1 MSCLACRS
9 RKIQCD
15 TTKPR
20 CLRCL
25 KSDVPCYYKPQP
37 TDSLACIQCKRGR
50 RRCSRTKPTCD
61 RCRQLGKECEY
72 PSAATVQSIEV
83 LDALYEAPT
92 SELETLCES
101 TIRRDPPFFAGNFLD
116 QRFISKLRE
125 GQVSMPLAKAVAG
138 LSLDL
143 VVPEY
148 RLVSFSNY
156 WYERLLSDSLLSV
169 PSLDHLQALLITL
182 ICARSSVK
190 HFLLIPVLSRMAY
203 GLILNHELN
212 WVKDPFEK
220 ERRRRMVWNIFVLD
234 KIYAAGVPE
243 FVSCDVN
250 LVCIHPPSTN
260 PTSEPSPFRT
270 QLPRYV
276 APFNLFSLVVHL
288 AQLKYNTLNAVK
300 LVERGSGSLQDV
312 AHDIHLT
319 LDLLPDN
326 LRYSAANVASLP
338 ANQRSLFVNM
348 HLLLLLNQCDLNR
361 LDGPARSLDLAL
373 AISAIARDN
382 IHILANSRTTTTLAF
397 ALFEASRIMIH
408 AGLEVKSNIDVI
420 TAAKWAD
427 PDNVKIFLREL
438 CEDRLF
444 GGLLSLSELHPAH
457 NLSWCI

>member
-15 TTKPR
+15 GAKPR

-25 KSDVPCYYKPQP
+25 KSNVPCYYKPQP
-37 TDSLACIQCKRGR
+37 TDFLACIHCKRGR
-50 RRCSRTKPTCD
+50 RRCSRTKPACD
-61 RCRQLGKECEY
+61 RCRQLGKKCEY
-72 PSAATVQSIEV
+72 PSAVAVQSIEV
-83 LDALYEAPT
+83 LDALYEAPI
-92 SELETLCES
+92 SEIDMLCES

-116 QRFISKLRE
+116 RRFISKLRG

-143 VVPEY
+143 VVPEH

-156 WYERLLSDSLLSV
+156 WYERLLSDSLLSL

-182 ICARSSVK
+182 ICARSSIK

-212 WVKDPFEK
+212 WIKDPFEK

-243 FVSCDVN
+243 FVSCDIN
-250 LVCIHPPSTN
+250 LVSIHPPSTN
-260 PTSEPSPFRT
+260 PTSEPSPFCT

-288 AQLKYNTLNAVK
+288 AQLQYNTMNAVK
-300 LVERGSGSLQDV
+300 LVERGSGSLEDV
-312 AHDIHLT
+312 AHDMHLT

-326 LRYSAANVASLP
+326 LRYSAANVEALP
-338 ANQRSLFVNM
+338 ASQRSLFINM
-348 HLLLLLNQCDLNR
+348 HLLLLLNQCNLNR
-361 LDGPARSLDLAL
+361 LEGPARSLDLAL
-373 AISAIARDN
+373 AISSIARDN
-382 IHILANSRTTTTLAF
+382 SDILANSRTTITLAF
-397 ALFEASRIMIH
+397 ALFEASRIMLH
-408 AGLEVKSNIDVI
+408 AGIDVKSNMDVI
-420 TAAKWAD
+420 TGAKWAD
-427 PDNVKIFLREL
+427 PDVVNIFLRDL
-438 CEDRLF
+438 RADRHF
-444 GGLLSLSELHPAH
+444 GGLLSFSELHPAH

>member
-15 TTKPR
+15 ATKPQ

-37 TDSLACIQCKRGR
+37 TDSLACVQCKRGR

-61 RCRQLGKECEY
+61 RCRQLGKKCEY
-72 PSAATVQSIEV
+72 PSAVTVQSIEV
-83 LDALYEAPT
+83 LDALYDAPT
-92 SELETLCES
+92 SEIEMLCES
-101 TIRRDPPFFAGNFLD
+101 TMHRDPPFFAGNFLD
-116 QRFISKLRE
+116 RRFICKLRE

-182 ICARSSVK
+182 ICARSSIK

-243 FVSCDVN
+243 FVSCNVG
-250 LVCIHPPSTN
+250 LLSSRPPSTGL
-260 PTSEPSPFRT
+260 TSEPSPFRT

-288 AQLKYNTLNAVK
+288 AQLQYNTLNAVK
-300 LVERGSGSLQDV
+300 LVESGTGSLEDV
-312 AHDIHLT
+312 AHDLHLT

-326 LRYSAANVASLP
+326 LRYSAANVAALP
-338 ANQRSLFVNM
+338 ANHRSLFVNM
-348 HLLLLLNQCDLNR
+348 HLLLLLNQRELNR
-361 LDGPARSLDLAL
+361 LEGPARSLDLAL

-382 IHILANSRTTTTLAF
+382 SHILANSRTTTTLAF
-397 ALFEASRIMIH
+397 ALFEASKIMLH
-408 AGLEVKSNIDVI
+408 AGLDVKSSIDVM
-420 TAAKWAD
+420 TGAKWAD
-427 PDNVKIFLREL
+427 PSVVNIFLREL